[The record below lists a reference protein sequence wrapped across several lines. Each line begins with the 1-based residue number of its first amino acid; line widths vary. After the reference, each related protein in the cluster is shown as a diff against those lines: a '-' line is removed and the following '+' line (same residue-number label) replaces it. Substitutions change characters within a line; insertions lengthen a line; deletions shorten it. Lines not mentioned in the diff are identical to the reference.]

1 MANFIK
7 PIKISPTDIVRDY
20 DGRVI
25 QEVEHYAQGDLKY
38 DISHNFAKDGHEVMP
53 EELTDEDKDAAMRR
67 FGVEV

>member
-7 PIKISPTDIVRDY
+7 PVMTSHTDIIRDY

-38 DISHNFAKDGHEVMP
+38 DIFHNYEKDGSEVMP
-53 EELTDEDKDAAMRR
+53 DELTEADKDAALSR